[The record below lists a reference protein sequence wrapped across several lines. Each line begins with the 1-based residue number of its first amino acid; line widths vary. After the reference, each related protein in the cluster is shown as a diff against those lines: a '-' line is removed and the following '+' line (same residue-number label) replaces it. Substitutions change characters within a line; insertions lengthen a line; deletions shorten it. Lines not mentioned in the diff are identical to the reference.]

1 VNQRSLQQRLSS
13 TLSAALLLAA
23 VLAGSMSFWLA
34 YEDATETQDDLL
46 RQVAGAAA
54 GASRARAPAGATQ
67 AEPEARLLVL
77 HFPQDARPGWMPAA
91 LSAGLHTLAAPGGPM
106 RLFAA
111 GRPGGAQTVAGQATA
126 ISDDLAFDS
135 AMRTLIP
142 FILLIPV
149 QALLTLRIVRAELA
163 PVNRLAQRFE
173 THAAGQPVSLGDAEL
188 PMEIAPFARAID
200 GLMTRV
206 NLLLLRQRRFVAD
219 AAHEL
224 RSPLTA
230 IDLQAQNLQRAA
242 TLEDMRARLPPL
254 REGIARARRL
264 AEQMLSL
271 AHVEAD
277 SATSQ
282 APAAPVAVDL
292 LALARELVAAAMPLA
307 QQAGIDLGFERSGAV
322 RVDGSPE
329 ALRRIMGN
337 AIDNALAYTPAGGQV
352 SVVVARING
361 AALFEV
367 IDDGPGIAAADRA
380 RVFDAFVRLPGAQGI
395 GSGLGLSIA
404 LEAARK
410 LGGSLSL
417 HERPGR
423 SGLIVRY
430 LQTHL

>member
-1 VNQRSLQQRLSS
+1 MNKRSLQRQLSI

-23 VLAGSMSFWLA
+23 VLAASMSFWLA
-34 YEDATETQDDLL
+34 YQDATESQDELL
-46 RQVAGAAA
+46 RQVAVAAA
-54 GASRARAPAGATQ
+54 GASQAKAPPGT
-67 AEPEARLLVL
+67 EPEARLLVL
-77 HFPQDARPGWMPAA
+77 HFPADARPAWIP
-91 LSAGLHTLAAPGGPM
+91 AGLGAGMHTLRAPGGPM

-111 GRPGGAQTVAGQATA
+111 GPAGGVQTLAGQPTA
-126 ISDDLAFDS
+126 VSDDLAFDS

-149 QALLTLRIVRAELA
+149 QALLTLRIVRFELA
-163 PVNRLAQRFE
+163 PVDRLARRFE
-173 THAAGQPVSLGDAEL
+173 THAAGQPVPMADADL
-188 PMEIAPFARAID
+188 PLEIAPFARAID

-206 NLLLLRQRRFVAD
+206 NLLLRQQKRFVAD

-242 TLEDMRARLPPL
+242 SLDEMRARLPPL
-254 REGIARARRL
+254 LEGIARARRL

-271 AHVEAD
+271 AHVEAG
-277 SATSQ
+277 SASAQGET
-282 APAAPVAVDL
+282 VDL

-307 QQAGIDLGFERSGAV
+307 RQAGIDLGFERSGAV
-322 RVDGSPE
+322 QVDGTPDT
-329 ALRRIMGN
+329 LRRIMGN

-352 SVVVARING
+352 SVVVGRSGG

-367 IDDGPGIAAADRA
+367 IDDGPGIAAPDRA
-380 RVFDAFVRLPGAQGI
+380 RVFDAFVRLPGAPGT

-404 LEAARK
+404 QEAARK
-410 LGGSLSL
+410 LGGTLSL

-423 SGLIVRY
+423 NGLIVRY
-430 LQTHL
+430 LQTLSEASTGEF